1 MKINERLII
10 GRLIRRLNRFVL
22 QVEVNGNM
30 ENSHLRDPGRLK
42 ELMIPGNKVLLKVRE
57 KTTAKTKF
65 EVIAIR
71 SNNIWVFVNSGFHS
85 KIARELILSGRIK
98 DFKGCH
104 ILKSEVIYGNS
115 RIDFLL
121 KHKDGQLCY
130 LEVKGCTLVENGYG
144 MFPDAP
150 TERGEKHIRELI
162 KAKREGYDAVILFVV
177 MRPDA
182 NLVIPNMR
190 TDIKFAKAV
199 RDARSVGVKF
209 FAYSF
214 FFDGR
219 ELHPFREIKVVI

>member
-1 MKINERLII
+1 MATHISS
-10 GRLIRRLNRFVL
+10 FVCFVVFKNL
-22 QVEVNGNM
+22 R
-30 ENSHLRDPGRLK
+30 SHHPALPPRP
-42 ELMIPGNKVLLKVRE
+42 
-57 KTTAKTKF
+57 
-65 EVIAIR
+65 
-71 SNNIWVFVNSGFHS
+71 HS
-85 KIARELILSGRIK
+85 SPRYNLGAFCGIL
-98 DFKGCH
+98 
-104 ILKSEVIYGNS
+104 
-115 RIDFLL
+115 
-121 KHKDGQLCY
+121 
-130 LEVKGCTLVENGYG
+130 VKGCTLVENGYG

-162 KAKREGYDAVILFVV
+162 KAKREGYDAAILFVV

-219 ELHPFREIKVVI
+219 ELHPFREIKVLI